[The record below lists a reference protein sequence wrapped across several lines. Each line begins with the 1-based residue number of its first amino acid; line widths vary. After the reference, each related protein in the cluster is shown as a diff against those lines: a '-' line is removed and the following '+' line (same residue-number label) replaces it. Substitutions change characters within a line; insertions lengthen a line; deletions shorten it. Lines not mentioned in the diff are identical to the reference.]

1 MLEMGKTTKEYWL
14 SLGATICLLEMWKTC
29 MSETIAVHSLRLA
42 RLLSHEQKVLGIS
55 APFEVRSMDKILR
68 YESTVSRRLEKA
80 TDELG
85 RLQEARKAE
94 SNQNTDAATDEG
106 FEAPEEPMPEEP
118 QDGSGCSNL
127 PDAPLTTGQ
136 PHVETNAKQVSA
148 PTEAEPSNK
157 PAEPAA
163 NNPPPPEKCV
173 PNAGAQTLANAI
185 EQAMGTT
192 PAEQQK
198 SGLGSREIYGTDA
211 IGGSS
216 LRRDGGRCG
225 NGCGRD
231 QAEGTPWRTLSD
243 LGEAHEEY
251 QLAESRMPSRAQR
264 AAVSRSES
272 ESTGLSQ
279 VSIPGS

>member
-1 MLEMGKTTKEYWL
+1 MNDKQQKKTASSEKHAANRNPNRSTGPRTAQGKQRASQNSYKHGFYATRLFPNKELIARDGEDYKRIL
-14 SLGATICLLEMWKTC
+14 AIYRSHYLPVGDVENLYV
-29 MSETIAVHSLRLA
+29 ETIAVHSLRLA

-127 PDAPLTTGQ
+127 PDAPLTTAP
-136 PHVETNAKQVSA
+136 PHVETNAKQGSA
-148 PTEAEPSNK
+148 PTEGEPSNK

-163 NNPPPPEKCV
+163 NNPPPPEKCA
-173 PNAGAQTLANAI
+173 PYAGAQTLAKAI
-185 EQAMGTT
+185 E
-192 PAEQQK
+192 
-198 SGLGSREIYGTDA
+198 
-211 IGGSS
+211 
-216 LRRDGGRCG
+216 
-225 NGCGRD
+225 
-231 QAEGTPWRTLSD
+231 
-243 LGEAHEEY
+243 
-251 QLAESRMPSRAQR
+251 
-264 AAVSRSES
+264 
-272 ESTGLSQ
+272 
-279 VSIPGS
+279 